1 MPQMATL
8 DEWGNMARTH
18 VDEETGTLLT
28 LSAIFFMSFLL
39 IVSFTLSRGC
49 SGMFGF
55 SLGVRGR
62 V

>member
-39 IVSFTLSRGC
+39 IVSFTLLPVVVAVC
-49 SGMFGF
+49 SG
-55 SLGVRGR
+55 LV
-62 V
+62 